1 MIKSFTNDKGVK
13 YLFVGV
19 PEASIQHQ
27 VYMGC
32 LVYKEPNYENWAT
45 HEEMEHPIKCQ
56 EYLDRTEG
64 KEQYK
69 DAAINL
75 KCDAKFIGLS
85 KDLTEEQCDKNTDEY
100 YHSCGTLNGYID
112 YRDET
117 QTDCPKESVYTLM
130 ESLGFKESDNIAV
143 LEVTG

>member
-1 MIKSFTNDKGVK
+1 MIKQWTNDKGVK
-13 YLFVGV
+13 YLFVEV
-19 PEASIQHQ
+19 PKDSIQHQ

-45 HEEMEHPIKCQ
+45 DEEIENPIKCQ

-75 KCDAKFIGLS
+75 KCEAKLIGITQFMFGDDWEKVLNCDDAKS
-85 KDLTEEQCDKNTDEY
+85 KAFSLLFD
-100 YHSCGTLNGYID
+100 
-112 YRDET
+112 
-117 QTDCPKESVYTLM
+117 
-130 ESLGFKESDNIAV
+130 LGFENSHNNIAV